1 MQFDLTTLRVFLTVA
16 EEQNIA
22 HAAEREHMAASAIS
36 KRIADLERTL
46 DVRLFVR
53 HHGGVRLTAAG
64 LVLADHA
71 RSMFTI
77 TDRIRTE
84 LSTYA
89 SGAKGHVRL
98 AANSSSITQ
107 FLAPSLARFL
117 KSNPE
122 VHVELLEQTSE
133 RTVQMLV
140 DRAIDLGI
148 VAGDVDFR
156 GMASI
161 EFRRDALAM
170 MVHRRHPLAR
180 RRRVAF
186 AETLDFDQVGLAEES
201 SIQRTLS
208 EAARRLNGSINL
220 KVRAASFDVLRRLVE
235 ADIGIACL
243 PVGCIKPFV
252 RTHGLAIV
260 PLTDPWADRQ
270 IKVCVRDFADCP
282 EPARRLLSAL
292 GVST

>member
-22 HAAEREHMAASAIS
+22 HAAEREHIAASAIS
-36 KRIADLERTL
+36 KRIADLEREL
-46 DVRLFVR
+46 DVRLFLR
-53 HHGGVRLTAAG
+53 HRGGVTLTPAG
-64 LVLADHA
+64 LALADQA

-107 FLAPSLARFL
+107 FLAPALARFL
-117 KSNPE
+117 KSYPD
-122 VHVELLEQTSE
+122 VRVELLEQTSE
-133 RTVQMLV
+133 RTIQMV
-140 DRAIDLGI
+140 ADRAIDLGI

-156 GMASI
+156 GMASV
-161 EFRRDALAM
+161 EFRRDRLAM
-170 MVHRRHPLAR
+170 MVQRHHPLAR
-180 RRRVAF
+180 HRRIAF
-186 AETLDFDQVGLAEES
+186 EETLEFDQVGLAAGS
-201 SIQRTLS
+201 TIQTTLF
-208 EAARRLNGSINL
+208 EAAHKLNRSLKL

-243 PVGCIKPFV
+243 PIGCIKPYV

-270 IKVCVRDFADCP
+270 LKVCVRDFADCP
-282 EPARRLLSAL
+282 EPARRFLSAI
-292 GVST
+292 GISA